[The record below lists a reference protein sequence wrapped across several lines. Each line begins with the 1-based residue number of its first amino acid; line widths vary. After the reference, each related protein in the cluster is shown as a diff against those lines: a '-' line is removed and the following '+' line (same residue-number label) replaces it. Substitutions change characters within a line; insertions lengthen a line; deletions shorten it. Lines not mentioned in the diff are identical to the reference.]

1 MEATLEA
8 ITFDEL
14 VGIQDMGA
22 AGLTSSSSEMAAK
35 GGGSGLVLH
44 SDQVPTR
51 EPGISPYE
59 MMLSETQERMLLVV
73 EKEQNK
79 SSWTYLINM
88 NLIVQIGEVTDT
100 DRFVLKY
107 EDEVYADIPV
117 DALADEAPVYILEG
131 EEKEYNTSK
140 MIIVRSMYKMYL
152 RNY

>member
-35 GGGSGLVLH
+35 SGLVLYL
-44 SDQVPTR
+44 DQVPTR

-73 EKEQNK
+73 EKGTEQK
-79 SSWTYLINM
+79 FLDLFDKHELDSA
-88 NLIVQIGEVTDT
+88 VIGEVTDT

-107 EDEVYADIPV
+107 EDEVRRY
-117 DALADEAPVYILEG
+117 
-131 EEKEYNTSK
+131 SC
-140 MIIVRSMYKMYL
+140 
-152 RNY
+152 

>member
-35 GGGSGLVLH
+35 GGSGLELH
-44 SDQVPTR
+44 LDKVPTR

-73 EKEQNK
+73 EKGTEQK
-79 SSWTYLINM
+79 FLDLFEKHELDSA
-88 NLIVQIGEVTDT
+88 VIGKVTNT

-107 EDEVYADIPV
+107 EDELFADIPV
-117 DALADEAPVYILEG
+117 QSLADEAPVYVLEG
-131 EEKEYNTSK
+131 EEKNTTHQK
-140 MIIVRSMYKMYL
+140 
-152 RNY
+152 